1 MNYIKEWEGLK
12 DYINEQVKYWKQ
24 IQKQGAEGSVVN
36 LKAQGRIEGLK
47 MVLSQMEAVE
57 EWYKEE
63 SR

>member
-1 MNYIKEWEGLK
+1 MDYKHEWNALK
-12 DYINEQVKYWKQ
+12 AYINEQVKYWKQ
-24 IQKQGAEGSVVN
+24 IQKQGTEGSVVN

-63 SR
+63 SQ